1 MEFLT
6 IYSFVLLLKM
16 KPWGSFQVNKA
27 TNVVFMILGG
37 CFISE
42 IVLNLSFRWV
52 KKILVKSDSMFTLAC
67 EQVLHVRVSQ
77 SIHWTINFHWLKNLV
92 RERWF
97 FTEWN
102 FIVLDADW
110 LLLIR
115 NDYYAQPYRW
125 INLYT
130 HIINRDYFMV
140 GEHVRFL
147 FTSELLHVWW
157 NMNPTLRR
165 QPGKKLRSSI
175 TKTRFFGHFRRFK
188 CCECRSTG
196 LFWK

>member
-1 MEFLT
+1 MEIRIYDTDKNKHTSKISKWNFLPIIALFSCWKWNREVHFT
-6 IYSFVLLLKM
+6 LM
-16 KPWGSFQVNKA
+16 RPC

-42 IVLNLSFRWV
+42 IVLNLSFRRV

-77 SIHWTINFHWLKNLV
+77 SKRWTINFHQWENIVRPIKG

-115 NDYYAQPYRW
+115 NDYYAHPSRW
-125 INLYT
+125 INLCT
-130 HIINRDYFMV
+130 HIIKLHSLSLNRFSSFIPYIF
-140 GEHVRFL
+140 RFWL
-147 FTSELLHVWW
+147 NLIHLSF
-157 NMNPTLRR
+157 
-165 QPGKKLRSSI
+165 
-175 TKTRFFGHFRRFK
+175 
-188 CCECRSTG
+188 
-196 LFWK
+196 

>member
-6 IYSFVLLLKM
+6 IYCFVFLLKM
-16 KPWGSFQVNKA
+16 APWGSFQVNEGA
-27 TNVVFMILGG
+27 NVVFMILGG

-52 KKILVKSDSMFTLAC
+52 KKILVKSDSMIILAC

-77 SIHWTINFHWLKNLV
+77 SKRWTINFHQWKNIV
-92 RERWF
+92 RPIKGRERCF

-130 HIINRDYFMV
+130 LIIKKNSN
-140 GEHVRFL
+140 
-147 FTSELLHVWW
+147 SEQHFDCFNESTFRLNCSHHRSGLVY
-157 NMNPTLRR
+157 
-165 QPGKKLRSSI
+165 RSS
-175 TKTRFFGHFRRFK
+175 
-188 CCECRSTG
+188 
-196 LFWK
+196 

>member
-1 MEFLT
+1 
-6 IYSFVLLLKM
+6 
-16 KPWGSFQVNKA
+16 
-27 TNVVFMILGG
+27 
-37 CFISE
+37 
-42 IVLNLSFRWV
+42 
-52 KKILVKSDSMFTLAC
+52 MFTLAC

-77 SIHWTINFHWLKNLV
+77 SKRWTINFHQWENIVRPIKS

-130 HIINRDYFMV
+130 HVI
-140 GEHVRFL
+140 
-147 FTSELLHVWW
+147 
-157 NMNPTLRR
+157 
-165 QPGKKLRSSI
+165 
-175 TKTRFFGHFRRFK
+175 K
-188 CCECRSTG
+188 CCKHHWQSAQWKSRAWYNVEWTG
-196 LFWK
+196 SQQLWINILLLVSFVPHVVVVWYSSDKMFYWLRYIYMKNYIRI